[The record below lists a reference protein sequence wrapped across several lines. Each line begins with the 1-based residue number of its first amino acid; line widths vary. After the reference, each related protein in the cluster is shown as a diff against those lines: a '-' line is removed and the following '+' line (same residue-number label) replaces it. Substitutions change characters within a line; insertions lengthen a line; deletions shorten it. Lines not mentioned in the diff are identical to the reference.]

1 MDIET
6 GVEAFSDVEAVMVF
20 LAMLV
25 LTGPQ
30 TRELK

>member
-6 GVEAFSDVEAVMVF
+6 GIEAFSDVEAVMIF
-20 LAMLV
+20 LTMLV

-30 TRELK
+30 SRSIK